1 MISTMAPEHQLTNV
15 SHLHN
20 QYNLSPNGHSFR
32 TASGGFC
39 RLDSYNSPG
48 MRNALARW
56 IHHLLR
62 L

>member
-1 MISTMAPEHQLTNV
+1 MTQV
-15 SHLHN
+15 HLYN
-20 QYNLSPNGHSFR
+20 QQNLSPNGHSFR
-32 TASGGFC
+32 TSSGGFC